1 MNILFKILC
10 IAALSI
16 SLAACASNDIRWT
29 EEVKLSDGRIV
40 QLQRHT
46 EMTSHSGFP
55 ANRRGLYK
63 SHEICYAP
71 MNLHWKSSGGY
82 RPDIFDIVDGKAYMH
97 VPIYG
102 CFQCKLHDYPE
113 TDALYFVWDNRTWKQ
128 IKHDEFPEAPEW
140 NLLYDSQA
148 TKAEDD
154 ASGFV
159 TLQGKLEQ
167 RDRTLHHEQ
176 KRKGWKRVNEGG
188 KGLGRCKACRQVK
201 VTTDQSPEIFINDG
215 NSTCQQ

>member
-55 ANRRGLYK
+55 ANHRGLYK
-63 SHEICYAP
+63 SHEICYPP

-97 VPIYG
+97 VPISD
-102 CFQCKLHDYPE
+102 CEKCRLHGFPASN
-113 TDALYFVWDNRTWKQ
+113 ALYFIWEGGQWKR
-128 IKHDEFPEAPEW
+128 IKHDEFPEASEW

-148 TKAEDD
+148 TKAKDD

-176 KRKGWKRVNEGG
+176 KRKGWKRVNDSYYWRDSCN
-188 KGLGRCKACRQVK
+188 KCGRVNPSPEVA
-201 VTTDQSPEIFINDG
+201 PEIFSNDG
-215 NSTCQQ
+215 KNTCQQ